1 MVYLKNCY
9 GMSINW
15 YIQAVTI
22 TFSSDFSLKLLTSEN
37 KRRPIFRL
45 IFSILVGTTRFEL
58 ATPRPPDVCATGLR
72 YVPNSHSFV
81 EWGANIGLKE
91 IFKLYCIKFST
102 TA

>member
-1 MVYLKNCY
+1 MEVDQNIFDLIFPLCIKKK
-9 GMSINW
+9 
-15 YIQAVTI
+15 
-22 TFSSDFSLKLLTSEN
+22 SSDH
-37 KRRPIFRL
+37 L
-45 IFSILVGTTRFEL
+45 IGAFLVGTTRFEL